1 VNLSTVLHGYAP
13 RLSHN
18 TVVKRKDDPS
28 KQGRREKIKIR
39 EKSRKLTLTSW
50 ANKEWKACLRRR
62 GFRRYRC
69 CCCTGA
75 TRSGTCAPRASPQ
88 DIQHRTVARHP
99 KLVVVVVV
107 VVDCRQRGNDT
118 HTRRS
123 GGRAGDPVTKLEEL
137 EVFFWFSHPTGR
149 TNKGK
154 RGGMDWRGVIK
165 TSE

>member
-1 VNLSTVLHGYAP
+1 MNLSTALHGYAP

-123 GGRAGDPVTKLEEL
+123 GGRAIRLPSWRNWK
-137 EVFFWFSHPTGR
+137 FFFCFPTQQVGPIKGR
-149 TNKGK
+149 EAGWI
-154 RGGMDWRGVIK
+154 GGG
-165 TSE
+165 